1 MINRKSF
8 IVEEISAYHCGNIS
22 KDIDIGEK
30 FTNNNNVRT
39 TKLNIGLSSIF
50 FEKSI
55 GKINKKK
62 FNIVY
67 QLKKAT

>member
-8 IVEEISAYHCGNIS
+8 IVEEISAYHCGKIS

-30 FTNNNNVRT
+30 FTNNNNAST
-39 TKLNIGLSSIF
+39 TQLDIGLSPIF

-55 GKINKKK
+55 GKISKRK
-62 FNIVY
+62 I
-67 QLKKAT
+67 

>member
-1 MINRKSF
+1 MINRKPF

-22 KDIDIGEK
+22 KDIDIGAK

-39 TKLNIGLSSIF
+39 TKQNIGFSPIF

-55 GKINKKK
+55 GKISKRK
-62 FNIVY
+62 I
-67 QLKKAT
+67 